1 MHLLDPLRVRDYHS
15 TVSETADTRIGVR
28 KCTRRATA
36 ERRYFFACTSC
47 AAYGRALTGEPSGSP
62 VPCAP
67 VRQPCLVPGH
77 PIWRW
82 GAGLPYPHKEPATCK
97 KLSLVLSFRNP
108 LLRLS
113 ARRYVPPQLRH
124 RIEQPSMR
132 AATRCAFWQP
142 LPQGAGG
149 LMHKS
154 FSSPLD
160 AAMIN
165 VERLSALAGLL
176 AIEDV
181 VSAFANLSPLAQVA
195 LFGTFESGLV
205 EVRTALLQMA
215 KNGDGRSIS
224 APF

>member
-1 MHLLDPLRVRDYHS
+1 
-15 TVSETADTRIGVR
+15 
-28 KCTRRATA
+28 
-36 ERRYFFACTSC
+36 
-47 AAYGRALTGEPSGSP
+47 
-62 VPCAP
+62 
-67 VRQPCLVPGH
+67 
-77 PIWRW
+77 
-82 GAGLPYPHKEPATCK
+82 
-97 KLSLVLSFRNP
+97 
-108 LLRLS
+108 
-113 ARRYVPPQLRH
+113 
-124 RIEQPSMR
+124 
-132 AATRCAFWQP
+132 
-142 LPQGAGG
+142 
-149 LMHKS
+149 MHKP

>member
-1 MHLLDPLRVRDYHS
+1 
-15 TVSETADTRIGVR
+15 
-28 KCTRRATA
+28 
-36 ERRYFFACTSC
+36 
-47 AAYGRALTGEPSGSP
+47 
-62 VPCAP
+62 
-67 VRQPCLVPGH
+67 
-77 PIWRW
+77 
-82 GAGLPYPHKEPATCK
+82 
-97 KLSLVLSFRNP
+97 
-108 LLRLS
+108 
-113 ARRYVPPQLRH
+113 
-124 RIEQPSMR
+124 
-132 AATRCAFWQP
+132 
-142 LPQGAGG
+142 
-149 LMHKS
+149 MHKS

>member
-1 MHLLDPLRVRDYHS
+1 MHKAGDRRKAVFFRLHVMCRLWSGLDGGALGLAGSLCSGTPTL
-15 TVSETADTRIGVR
+15 
-28 KCTRRATA
+28 
-36 ERRYFFACTSC
+36 SC
-47 AAYGRALTGEPSGSP
+47 ARPPHLAL
-62 VPCAP
+62 
-67 VRQPCLVPGH
+67 
-77 PIWRW
+77 

-142 LPQGAGG
+142 LPQGAGE
-149 LMHKS
+149 LMHKP